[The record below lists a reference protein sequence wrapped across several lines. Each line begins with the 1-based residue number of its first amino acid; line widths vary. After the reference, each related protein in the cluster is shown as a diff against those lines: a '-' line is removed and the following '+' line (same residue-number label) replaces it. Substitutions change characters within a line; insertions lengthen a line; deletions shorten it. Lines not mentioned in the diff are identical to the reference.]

1 MPLVQIFIL
10 RFNLY
15 KIISESSLLG
25 LFCLFE
31 LISVP
36 EFNLKY
42 ISLFL
47 HLINLI
53 ANISQLSSRFVESNS
68 EFTENFIGHPN

>member
-15 KIISESSLLG
+15 KIISESSLFG